1 MTFWYVLIVS
11 FSAPFDG
18 LSTVVPYADQ
28 RACGEAIL
36 AIETALSH
44 SAEINAIQCSE
55 TSVAISS
62 IRPKRRPG

>member
-11 FSAPFDG
+11 FSAPFES

-28 RACGEAIL
+28 QACGEAIL
-36 AIETALSH
+36 AIEAALSH
-44 SAEINAIQCSE
+44 SAGINAIQCKE
-55 TSVAISS
+55 TSVAMSS